1 MFDKK
6 ELGQQIKTLLSA
18 MDFRRSMMA
27 LIALS
32 VVAANFWGIV
42 SGGFKK
48 GFEESMR
55 DSDRRMSHMLQILA
69 KLEKDGDEFDVVY
82 KSSKSGQAY
91 IDVRFL
97 RSEWDRS
104 AGNDLVGA
112 LDKQGWSKNE
122 RNGATC
128 LDDAT
133 MSISRGE
140 SYVSVVMDYSNASIA
155 RCSP

>member
-1 MFDKK
+1 MFDKE
-6 ELGQQIKTLLSA
+6 ELWRQIKTVLSA
-18 MDFRRSMMA
+18 MDFRRSMMV
-27 LIALS
+27 LIALL
-32 VVAANFWGIV
+32 VFIPNIWGVV

-55 DSDRRMSHMLQILA
+55 DSDRRMSRMSKLLA

-112 LDKQGWSKNE
+112 LDKQGWSRNE
-122 RNGATC
+122 RNGVTC

-133 MSISRGE
+133 MSISGGE
-140 SYVSVVMDYSNASIA
+140 SYVRVVMDYSNASIA
-155 RCSP
+155 LCSP